1 MKVNLIC
8 DTDGI
13 VKGSYI
19 YSKKE
24 REKFMDKVADIT
36 EDEEIQVV
44 NIDYGY
50 RKDIKCYYINFEY
63 YWLLEVD
70 DEEDVKQISAAFV
83 QKEVDKV
90 VNWETRK
97 YESSS
102 GT

>member
-1 MKVNLIC
+1 MNLTC
-8 DTDGI
+8 ETDGI
-13 VKGSYI
+13 VKGAYL
-19 YSKKE
+19 YCKKE
-24 REKFMDKVADIT
+24 HEKFMNKVADLT
-36 EDEEIQVV
+36 EDDEMQIVY
-44 NIDYGY
+44 IDYGY

-70 DEEDVKQISAAFV
+70 DEEDVKQIKAAFV

>member
-1 MKVNLIC
+1 MNLIC

-13 VKGSYI
+13 LKGSYI

-24 REKFMDKVADIT
+24 REMFIDKVADIT
-36 EDEEIQVV
+36 EDKEIQVV

-70 DEEDVKQISAAFV
+70 DEEDVKQINSAFV

-102 GT
+102 GA

>member
-1 MKVNLIC
+1 MNLTC
-8 DTDGI
+8 ETDGI
-13 VKGSYI
+13 VKGAYL

-24 REKFMDKVADIT
+24 HERFMDKVADLT
-36 EDEEIQVV
+36 EDDEIQIV

-70 DEEDVKQISAAFV
+70 DDEDVKQMKAAFV

>member
-24 REKFMDKVADIT
+24 REKFIDKVADIT

-63 YWLLEVD
+63 YWLLEID
-70 DEEDVKQISAAFV
+70 DEEDVKQINAAFV

-90 VNWETRK
+90 VNWATRK
-97 YESSS
+97 YESFS
-102 GT
+102 GA

>member
-1 MKVNLIC
+1 MNLIC

-13 VKGSYI
+13 VKGSYL

-24 REKFMDKVADIT
+24 HEKFMDKVADIT
-36 EDEEIQVV
+36 EDEEIRVV

-102 GT
+102 ST

>member
-1 MKVNLIC
+1 MKVNLLC

-24 REKFMDKVADIT
+24 REKFIDKVADIT

-102 GT
+102 GA

>member
-8 DTDGI
+8 ETDGI

-36 EDEEIQVV
+36 EDDEIQVV

-70 DEEDVKQISAAFV
+70 DDEDVKQMKAAFV

>member
-1 MKVNLIC
+1 MNLLC

-19 YSKKE
+19 YSKKD
-24 REKFMDKVADIT
+24 REKFIDKVADIT

-70 DEEDVKQISAAFV
+70 DEEDVKQIIAAFV

-102 GT
+102 GA

>member
-1 MKVNLIC
+1 MTVNIVC
-8 DTDGI
+8 DTDGL
-13 VKGSYI
+13 VKGAYI
-19 YSKKE
+19 FSKKE
-24 REKFMDKVADIT
+24 REQFINKVAEIN
-36 EDEEIQVV
+36 EDDDIQVV

-63 YWLLEVD
+63 YWNYEID
-70 DEEDVKQISAAFV
+70 DDEDVKQIEAAVV
-83 QKEVDKV
+83 QREVDKI

>member
-1 MKVNLIC
+1 MNLTC
-8 DTDGI
+8 ETDGI
-13 VKGSYI
+13 VKGAYL

-24 REKFMDKVADIT
+24 HERFMDKVANLT
-36 EDEEIQVV
+36 EDDEIQIV

-70 DEEDVKQISAAFV
+70 DDEDIKQMKAAFV

>member
-1 MKVNLIC
+1 MNLTC
-8 DTDGI
+8 ETDGI
-13 VKGSYI
+13 VKGAYL

-24 REKFMDKVADIT
+24 HEKFMDKVADLT
-36 EDEEIQVV
+36 EDEEIQIV

-102 GT
+102 GA

>member
-1 MKVNLIC
+1 MNLTC
-8 DTDGI
+8 ETDGI
-13 VKGSYI
+13 VKGAYL

-24 REKFMDKVADIT
+24 HEKFMDKVADLT
-36 EDEEIQVV
+36 EDDEIQIV

-70 DEEDVKQISAAFV
+70 DDEDVKQIKAAFV

>member
-8 DTDGI
+8 DTDGL
-13 VKGSYI
+13 VKGTYL

-24 REKFMDKVADIT
+24 HEKFMDKVADIT

-102 GT
+102 GA

>member
-1 MKVNLIC
+1 MNLIC

-13 VKGSYI
+13 LKGSYI

-24 REKFMDKVADIT
+24 REKFIDKVADLT
-36 EDEEIQVV
+36 EDDEIQIV

-70 DEEDVKQISAAFV
+70 DEEDVKQINAALV

-102 GT
+102 GA

>member
-1 MKVNLIC
+1 MNLIC

-13 VKGSYI
+13 LKGSYI

-24 REKFMDKVADIT
+24 REKFIDKVADIT

-63 YWLLEVD
+63 YWIYEID
-70 DEEDVKQISAAFV
+70 DEEDVKQINAALV

-102 GT
+102 GA

>member
-1 MKVNLIC
+1 MNLIC

-13 VKGSYI
+13 VKGAYL

-24 REKFMDKVADIT
+24 HEKFMDKVADLT
-36 EDEEIQVV
+36 EDDEIQIV

-70 DEEDVKQISAAFV
+70 DDEDVKQIKAAFV

>member
-1 MKVNLIC
+1 MNLIC
-8 DTDGI
+8 DTDGL
-13 VKGSYI
+13 VKGAYL

-24 REKFMDKVADIT
+24 HEKFMDKVADLT
-36 EDEEIQVV
+36 GDDEIQIV

-63 YWLLEVD
+63 YGLLEVD
-70 DEEDVKQISAAFV
+70 DEEDVKQINAAFV

-102 GT
+102 GA

>member
-1 MKVNLIC
+1 MNLIC

-24 REKFMDKVADIT
+24 REKFIDKVAEIT
-36 EDEEIQVV
+36 EDEYYTVI

-63 YWLLEVD
+63 YWNYEVD
-70 DEEDVKQISAAFV
+70 DEDVKQIDAAII
-83 QKEVDKV
+83 QREVDKII
-90 VNWETRK
+90 NWETRK

-102 GT
+102 GA

>member
-1 MKVNLIC
+1 MMNLTC
-8 DTDGI
+8 ETDGI

-24 REKFMDKVADIT
+24 REKFIDKVADIT

-70 DEEDVKQISAAFV
+70 DDEDIKQMKAAFV

>member
-1 MKVNLIC
+1 MNLLC

-24 REKFMDKVADIT
+24 REKFIDKVADIT

-102 GT
+102 GA

>member
-1 MKVNLIC
+1 MMNLTC
-8 DTDGI
+8 ETDGI
-13 VKGSYI
+13 VKGAYL

-24 REKFMDKVADIT
+24 HEKFMDKVADLT
-36 EDEEIQVV
+36 EDDEIQIV

-70 DEEDVKQISAAFV
+70 DEEDVKQMKAAFV

>member
-1 MKVNLIC
+1 MNLTC
-8 DTDGI
+8 ETDGI
-13 VKGSYI
+13 VKGAYL

-24 REKFMDKVADIT
+24 HEKFMNKVADLT
-36 EDEEIQVV
+36 ENDEIQIV

-70 DEEDVKQISAAFV
+70 DDEDVKQMKAAFV

>member
-1 MKVNLIC
+1 MMNLTC
-8 DTDGI
+8 ETDGI

-24 REKFMDKVADIT
+24 REKFIDKVADIT

-70 DEEDVKQISAAFV
+70 DDEDEKQMKAAFV

-102 GT
+102 GA

>member
-1 MKVNLIC
+1 MMNLIC

-24 REKFMDKVADIT
+24 REKFMKKVADIT

-70 DEEDVKQISAAFV
+70 DDEDVKQMKAAFV

-102 GT
+102 GA

>member
-1 MKVNLIC
+1 MNLTC
-8 DTDGI
+8 ETDGI
-13 VKGSYI
+13 VKGAYL

-24 REKFMDKVADIT
+24 HERFMDKVADLT
-36 EDEEIQVV
+36 EDDEIQIV

-70 DEEDVKQISAAFV
+70 DDEDIKQMKAAFV

-102 GT
+102 GA

>member
-1 MKVNLIC
+1 MNLIC

-13 VKGSYI
+13 LKGSYI

-24 REKFMDKVADIT
+24 REKFIDKVADIT
-36 EDEEIQVV
+36 EDKEIQVV

-70 DEEDVKQISAAFV
+70 VEEDVKQITAAFV

-102 GT
+102 GA

>member
-1 MKVNLIC
+1 MNLTC
-8 DTDGI
+8 ETDGI
-13 VKGSYI
+13 VKGAYL

-24 REKFMDKVADIT
+24 HEKFMDKVADLT
-36 EDEEIQVV
+36 EDDEIQIV

-70 DEEDVKQISAAFV
+70 DDEDVKQMKAAFV

>member
-1 MKVNLIC
+1 MMNLTC
-8 DTDGI
+8 ETDGI
-13 VKGSYI
+13 VKGAYL
-19 YSKKE
+19 YGKKE
-24 REKFMDKVADIT
+24 HEKFMDKVADLT
-36 EDEEIQVV
+36 EDDEIQIV

-70 DEEDVKQISAAFV
+70 DDEDIKQMKAAFV

-97 YESSS
+97 YESSR
-102 GT
+102 GA

>member
-1 MKVNLIC
+1 MTVNIVC
-8 DTDGI
+8 DTDGLA
-13 VKGSYI
+13 KGSYI

-24 REKFMDKVADIT
+24 REKFIDKVADIT

>member
-1 MKVNLIC
+1 MILNLVC
-8 DTDGI
+8 DTDALS
-13 VKGSYI
+13 KGAYLF
-19 YSKKE
+19 SKKE
-24 REKFMDKVADIT
+24 HEQFMNKISELT
-36 EDEEIQVV
+36 EDDDIQVV

-63 YWLLEVD
+63 YWNYEIDELED
-70 DEEDVKQISAAFV
+70 IKQIDAAII
-83 QKEVDKV
+83 QREVDKI

>member
-24 REKFMDKVADIT
+24 REKFMDKVADLT
-36 EDEEIQVV
+36 EDEDIQIV

-102 GT
+102 GA

>member
-1 MKVNLIC
+1 MINLTC

-13 VKGSYI
+13 VKGAYL

-24 REKFMDKVADIT
+24 HEKFMKKVALIT
-36 EDEEIQVV
+36 EDEEIHVV

-63 YWLLEVD
+63 YWLFPID
-70 DEEDVKQISAAFV
+70 DEEDNKQLTSALI
-83 QKEVDKV
+83 QREVDKV

>member
-1 MKVNLIC
+1 MNLIC

-13 VKGSYI
+13 LKGSYI

-24 REKFMDKVADIT
+24 REKFIDKVADLT
-36 EDEEIQVV
+36 EDDEIQIV

-63 YWLLEVD
+63 YWIYEID
-70 DEEDVKQISAAFV
+70 DEEDVKQINAALV

-102 GT
+102 GA

>member
-1 MKVNLIC
+1 MNLIC

-24 REKFMDKVADIT
+24 REKFIDKVADIT
-36 EDEEIQVV
+36 EDDEISVI

-63 YWLLEVD
+63 YCNYEVD
-70 DEEDVKQISAAFV
+70 DYEDVKQIDAAII
-83 QKEVDKV
+83 QREVDKII
-90 VNWETRK
+90 NWETRK